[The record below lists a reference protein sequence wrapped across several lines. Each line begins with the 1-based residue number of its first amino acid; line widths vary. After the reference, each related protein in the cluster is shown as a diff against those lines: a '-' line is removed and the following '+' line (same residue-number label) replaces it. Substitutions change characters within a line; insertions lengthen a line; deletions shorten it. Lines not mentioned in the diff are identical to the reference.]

1 MIPVSAQHAFAI
13 AASAPRT
20 RTPRALARSRIVKRI
35 LALTLLCGLW
45 LPAMTDAA
53 EPASVAGPGTLAPA
67 LRLPD
72 LQGRPQDLAQWRGQ
86 PLLINYWASWCGPC
100 LKELPDL
107 QRFATAQQGRNGV
120 RVLGIAQ
127 DQAAAAAQLQQR
139 LALTFPQ
146 LVEEDGPPGSAAAF
160 GNRHGTLPFSVL
172 LDAQGR
178 ILAVHNG
185 PLQAADFERFA
196 ALAGERR

>member
-1 MIPVSAQHAFAI
+1 MA
-13 AASAPRT
+13 
-20 RTPRALARSRIVKRI
+20 K
-35 LALTLLCGLW
+35 
-45 LPAMTDAA
+45 
-53 EPASVAGPGTLAPA
+53 PGNLAPE
-67 LRLPD
+67 LHLPD
-72 LQGRPQDLAQWRGQ
+72 LQGRSQDLAQWRGR
-86 PLLINYWASWCGPC
+86 PLLINYWATWCGPC

-107 QRFATAQQGRNGV
+107 QRFASTQQSRNGI
-120 RVLGIAQ
+120 RVVGIAQ

-146 LVEEDGPPGSAAAF
+146 LVEEDGPPGSAATF

-185 PLQAADFERFA
+185 PLQAADFEHFA
-196 ALAGERR
+196 ALAGGQR